1 MNKFKTFLQNINERF
16 QAFCKSVNDNKT
28 TIMLAVLIGV
38 SVYMGYSFSQYNYSR
53 HANEYKLNNV
63 REYIYNPS
71 MYQVDTLYRKCG
83 DTLFIDTVRVN
94 YRKQ

>member
-1 MNKFKTFLQNINERF
+1 MSKIKTFLQNVNERF
-16 QAFCKSVNDNKT
+16 QTFCKSVNDNKT
-28 TIMLAVLIGV
+28 TIMLVVLISA

-53 HANEYKLNNV
+53 HANEYKLDNV